1 MVADAVVDGRR
12 ALALTRTA
20 CPEREVM
27 GNEEKVFHRKAKST
41 AQKALTGKNE
51 EGTIRSKVTKIVI
64 NGVWEWVSPRFAVW
78 LVAC

>member
-1 MVADAVVDGRR
+1 M
-12 ALALTRTA
+12 
-20 CPEREVM
+20 
-27 GNEEKVFHRKAKST
+27 

-51 EGTIRSKVTKIVI
+51 EGTIRSKVTKTVI

>member
-1 MVADAVVDGRR
+1 M
-12 ALALTRTA
+12 
-20 CPEREVM
+20 
-27 GNEEKVFHRKAKST
+27 

-64 NGVWEWVSPRFAVW
+64 NGVWEWASPRFAVW